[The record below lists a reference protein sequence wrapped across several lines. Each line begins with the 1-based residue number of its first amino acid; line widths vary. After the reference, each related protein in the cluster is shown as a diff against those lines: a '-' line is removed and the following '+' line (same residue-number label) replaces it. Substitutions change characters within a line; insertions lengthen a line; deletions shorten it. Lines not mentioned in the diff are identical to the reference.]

1 MIRKLRPEHSRSA
14 GTGPIKCLPASSLIL
29 TSTPAMGRTRQRLVL
44 PGFLLAVQPADLV
57 FVVARSGNCI
67 GRYRSLKQ
75 RPEVRTQMQF
85 FTLLVEQAARVS
97 GSLQGVEQVRK
108 PHKPHRRFEVI
119 FAADVKSGPAGVGNR
134 AVFFGK
140 TLRQKRVANWTRK
153 GYINDASS
161 VQVPDLRTSETE
173 FSASKPVRV
182 DR

>member
-1 MIRKLRPEHSRSA
+1 MNSEASARTLFGGHWSHKVSSRFFTYSDFNTRHVPHPPEISVTRLSA
-14 GTGPIKCLPASSLIL
+14 RCPA
-29 TSTPAMGRTRQRLVL
+29 
-44 PGFLLAVQPADLV
+44 ADLV

-75 RPEVRTQMQF
+75 APEVRTQMQF

-108 PHKPHRRFEVI
+108 PHKPHRMFEVM

-173 FSASKPVRV
+173 FSASKP
-182 DR
+182 